1 LAETSAFS
9 APPPVRENEGDLGPK
24 GRGRKEKKRKR
35 KRRKEKDC
43 TLEIPFNS
51 RCRLI
56 PQDMSVEQDKSC
68 PSIIR
73 IQPFFAGTKGRG
85 FYIKIILLIVM

>member
-1 LAETSAFS
+1 LAEGCAFIICT
-9 APPPVRENEGDLGPK
+9 PPVENEGDLGPK

-56 PQDMSVEQDKSC
+56 PQDTSVEQDKSC

-73 IQPFFAGTKGRG
+73 IQPFFTGTKGRG
-85 FYIKIILLIVM
+85 FYIKSTLLKVM